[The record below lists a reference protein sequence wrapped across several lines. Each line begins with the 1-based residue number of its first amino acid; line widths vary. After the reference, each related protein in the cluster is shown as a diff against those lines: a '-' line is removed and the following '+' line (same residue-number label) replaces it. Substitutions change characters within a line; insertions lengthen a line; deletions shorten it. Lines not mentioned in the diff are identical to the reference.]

1 MEYIVYLLRGVAKKL
16 PWIILGTILIT
27 AYMYMKT
34 KNMRGAYNVET
45 TLYTGV
51 ISGYGIETNSS
62 SNNYAMAQNAMD
74 NLMNIV
80 QSENTLRR
88 VGIRLFA
95 KVLVD
100 GNPNEDVNDVTAASY
115 RMTYNHLKNS
125 PDGKYLVSLIDR
137 SSKEKTV
144 NNFLAY
150 EKQDK
155 NNYIYGLFYYQHP
168 YYSIAALKNIS
179 VSRLGSSDLLHLKYA
194 SGDPGIA
201 YNTIRLLEEEFV
213 REYQSLRY
221 GETDKVINY
230 FREELDRIGTRLKD
244 EEFDL
249 TKYNVDN
256 QIINYTD
263 ETKEVAAINKEYDL
277 REQNVRLQYN
287 SASAAVAELER
298 QMQLN
303 EMQSL
308 NSMGMLSK
316 MKQASTLTSR
326 ISELETMTGND
337 ASHKEQLNRYRKE
350 LADIRKELT
359 EISQQYIGDKYSKS
373 GLARTSIIEQWL
385 EQTLLLEQAKAQLS
399 IVEKNKRD
407 LQDKYV
413 RYAPV
418 GTTIKQKERS
428 ISFTEQSY
436 LANLKS
442 YNDAL
447 LRKKN
452 LEMTSASIK
461 VLNPAAYPISTE
473 RTKRKTIVIAAFLG
487 SFVLLTA
494 FFLLIELIDRTLRDS
509 IRAEKLTRCQVL
521 GVYPEK
527 QKDNVYDRTY
537 QELAIRNLS
546 STILPFFNSG
556 GGGAK
561 RYKLNL
567 ISLDENSNKRA
578 VAESLQEYWSG
589 MGIPVRIIEEGTD
602 FSASSKEYITA
613 QKLEDIY
620 EEGDEKILIV
630 LHQDICQSG
639 ITTSLLKDADLN
651 LLVLSANYGWKRYD
665 DTMLLTLEEQMEGKP
680 YVCLSDAPDYDLEK
694 FVGMLPP
701 NTTFRKTYYRLSQLS
716 ISEIFRQKKDYF
728 RARRDSSSTLG
739 SDDDV

>member
-16 PWIILGTILIT
+16 PWIVLGTILVT
-27 AYMYMKT
+27 AYMFMKT

-51 ISGYGIETNSS
+51 ISGYGIEDNNSGT
-62 SNNYAMAQNAMD
+62 NYAIAQNAMD
-74 NLMNIV
+74 NLINII

-88 VGIRLFA
+88 VGIRLFS

-137 SSKEKTV
+137 SSQEKTV
-144 NNFLAY
+144 ENFLAY

-168 YYSIAALKNIS
+168 YYSLSALRN
-179 VSRLGSSDLLHLKYA
+179 VNVTRLGSSDLLKLKYS

-201 YNTIRLLEEEFV
+201 YNTIRILEEEFV

-230 FREELDRIGTRLKD
+230 FREELARIGEKLSN
-244 EEFDL
+244 EESDL
-249 TKYNVDN
+249 TQYNVNN
-256 QIINYTD
+256 QIINYSD

-277 REQNVRLQYN
+277 REQDIRFKYN
-287 SASAAVAELER
+287 SSRAAIAELEK

-308 NSMGMLSK
+308 NSIDMLSK
-316 MKQASTLTSR
+316 LKQASSLTSR
-326 ISELETMTGND
+326 ISELETMTGKD
-337 ASHKEQLNRYRKE
+337 TSHMEMLNKYKKE
-350 LADIRKELT
+350 LAEIRKDLSNA
-359 EISQQYIGDKYSKS
+359 SQQYVGDKYSKS
-373 GLARTSIIEQWL
+373 GMARSSIIEQWL
-385 EQTLLLEQAKAQLS
+385 EQTLEFEQAKAQLA
-399 IVEKNKRD
+399 IIEKNKQE
-407 LQDKYV
+407 LQNKYV
-413 RYAPV
+413 RFAPV
-418 GTTIKQKERS
+418 GTTIKQKERL
-428 ISFTEQSY
+428 IGFTEQSY

-473 RTKRKTIVIAAFLG
+473 KTKRKTIVIAAFFG
-487 SFVLLTA
+487 TFVLLTG
-494 FFLLIELIDRTLRDS
+494 FFLLIELIDRTLKDS
-509 IRAEKLTRCQVL
+509 LRAEKLTKCEVL
-521 GVYPEK
+521 GVYPAK
-527 QKDNVYDRTY
+527 QKDSVFDRTF
-537 QELAIRNLS
+537 QELAVRNLS
-546 STILPFFNSG
+546 STILPFFHTGSG
-556 GGGAK
+556 GIR

-567 ISLDENSNKRA
+567 LSFEENSNKKS
-578 VAESLQEYWSG
+578 VAESLQEYWGG
-589 MGIPVRIIEEGTD
+589 MGIPVKVIEEGVD
-602 FSASSKEYITA
+602 FSATSGNYMTA
-613 QKLEDIY
+613 EKLEDIY
-620 EEGDEKILIV
+620 TPGDEKILIV
-630 LHQDICQSG
+630 LHQDMSKCG
-639 ITTSLLKDADLN
+639 VTTPLLKDADVN
-651 LLVLSANYGWKRYD
+651 LLVVSANYGWKRYD
-665 DTMLLTLEEQMEGKP
+665 DTLLTTLKEQLGDKP
-680 YVCLSDAPDYDLEK
+680 YLCLSDAPDYDLEK

-701 NTTFRKTYYRLSQLS
+701 STAFRKIYYRASQLS
-716 ISEIFRQKKDYF
+716 IAEIFRQKKDYF
-728 RARRDSSSTLG
+728 KKRKSNTSTLG